1 MLHWIKGLLLGPGKH
16 SLKEYGV
23 NELKCVE
30 DLDRALAHSAET
42 PIAIYKHSTT
52 CPLSAAAHR
61 QVAQYHEHAGGEA
74 APVYLVKVIE
84 ARPVSNEI
92 ARRLGVHH
100 QSPQFIVV
108 NEGVAVKQMGQG
120 AISTAAI
127 ERAFEEAAKKSC

>member
-1 MLHWIKGLLLGPGKH
+1 MLNWLKGLVLGPGKH

-23 NELKCVE
+23 IELKCIE
-30 DLDRALAHSAET
+30 DLDRALDHSAQT
-42 PIAIYKHSTT
+42 SIAIYKHSTT

-61 QVAQYHEHAGGEA
+61 QVAQYHEQAGGSA

-92 ARRLGVHH
+92 ARRLGVRH
-100 QSPQFIVV
+100 QSPQFLVV
-108 NEGVAVKQMGQG
+108 DDGVAVKQMAHG

-127 ERAFEEAAKKSC
+127 QMAIEEAAKKS